1 MNQAAIQR
9 LEKYGWG
16 AVLFIIVIGSAGALN
31 HILDGFWSTGDI
43 PVVRA
48 VNISLFGEDFFRHWL
63 NFRTYPIARMSHMLP
78 GLTYM
83 LLAPFQFIPKIRS
96 RYPKFHR
103 INGRTVLILSIIL
116 IPSGMIFAF
125 SHPYVGF
132 REQVPAV
139 FYTFIYL
146 GCVAMGLR
154 SIYRRRF
161 AEHREWMIRVY
172 AFGLGIYSIRVWYS
186 LFLHLSDQPSTE
198 FFATSFWI
206 GIAANLVVAEIWINL
221 TRSGG
226 AVPEFRKS
234 KGLPEASAEI
244 PYGRQTQP
252 LSMPAALNRQGSSAL
267 QDFRNGPALQCG
279 VGSQEG
285 DKTI

>member
-1 MNQAAIQR
+1 MSIAAKQ

-16 AVLFIIVIGSAGALN
+16 IILFITVIGSAGALN

-43 PVVRA
+43 PVVRS
-48 VNISLFGEDFFRHWL
+48 VNINLFGEDFFKHWL
-63 NFRTYPIARMSHMLP
+63 NFRTYPIARMFHMLP

-83 LLAPFQFIPKIRS
+83 LLAPVQFIPSIRS

-103 INGRTVLILSIIL
+103 INGRMVLILTIVL
-116 IPSGMIFAF
+116 LPSGMIFAF

-132 REQVPAV
+132 REQVPTV

-186 LFLHLSDQPSTE
+186 LFLHLSRQPSTE

-221 TRSGG
+221 SRAEAAS
-226 AVPEFRKS
+226 AYRQSE
-234 KGLPEASAEI
+234 GLPETAAVAT
-244 PYGRQTQP
+244 YGEEMQP
-252 LSMPAALNRQGSSAL
+252 RSLPAGLSPQGSSTLRDFTGSAL
-267 QDFRNGPALQCG
+267 QGDLIP
-279 VGSQEG
+279 SEG
-285 DKTI
+285 DGSI

>member
-1 MNQAAIQR
+1 MRHAAKQR

-16 AVLFIIVIGSAGALN
+16 VILFITVIGSAGALN

-43 PVVRA
+43 PVVRS
-48 VNISLFGEDFFRHWL
+48 VNIDLFGEDFFKHWL

-83 LLAPFQFIPKIRS
+83 LLAPFQFIPRIRS

-103 INGRTVLILSIIL
+103 INGRIVLILTIVL
-116 IPSGMIFAF
+116 LPSGMIFAF
-125 SHPYVGF
+125 AHPYVGF
-132 REQVPAV
+132 REQVPTV
-139 FYTFIYL
+139 FYTLLYL

-172 AFGLGIYSIRVWYS
+172 AFGLGIYSIRVWYW
-186 LFLHLSDQPSTE
+186 LFLKLSDQPSTE

-206 GIAANLVVAEIWINL
+206 GIAANLVVAEVWINL
-221 TRSGG
+221 SRAGAASSFGTTPSAAPFPAATHGG
-226 AVPEFRKS
+226 PM
-234 KGLPEASAEI
+234 
-244 PYGRQTQP
+244 QP
-252 LSMPAALNRQGSSAL
+252 LPLPTVLNREESSPL
-267 QDFRNGPALQCG
+267 RDFTGPALQG
-279 VGSQEG
+279 EMSAEG
-285 DKTI
+285 DGSI

>member
-1 MNQAAIQR
+1 MSHAAKQQ

-16 AVLFIIVIGSAGALN
+16 VILFITVIGSAGALN
-31 HILDGFWSTGDI
+31 HIFDGFWSTGDI
-43 PVVRA
+43 PVVRS
-48 VNISLFGEDFFRHWL
+48 VNINLFGEAFFEHWL

-83 LLAPFQFIPKIRS
+83 LLAPFQFIPRIRS

-103 INGRTVLILSIIL
+103 INGRIVLILTIAL

-125 SHPYVGF
+125 AHPYVGF
-132 REQVPAV
+132 REQVPTV

-154 SIYRRRF
+154 TIYRRRF

-172 AFGLGIYSIRVWYS
+172 AFGLGIYSIRVWYW
-186 LFLHLSDQPSTE
+186 LFLNLSDQPSTE

-221 TRSGG
+221 SRAG
-226 AVPEFRKS
+226 AASAYRQSE
-234 KGLPEASAEI
+234 GLPETAAVTT
-244 PYGRQTQP
+244 YGEEMQP
-252 LSMPAALNRQGSSAL
+252 RSLPAGLSPQGSSPL
-267 QDFRNGPALQCG
+267 RDFTGPALQG
-279 VGSQEG
+279 DLLPSEG
-285 DKTI
+285 DGSI

>member
-1 MNQAAIQR
+1 MNHTAKQKLA
-9 LEKYGWG
+9 KYGWVT
-16 AVLFIIVIGSAGALN
+16 VLFITMIGSAGALN

-43 PVVRA
+43 PIVRS
-48 VNISLFGEDFFRHWL
+48 VNISLFGEDFFKHWL

-103 INGRTVLILSIIL
+103 INGRIVLILTL
-116 IPSGMIFAF
+116 LLLPSGMIFAF
-125 SHPYVGF
+125 VYPYVGF

-139 FYTFIYL
+139 FYTVLYL
-146 GCVAMGLR
+146 GAVAMGLR

-172 AFGLGIYSIRVWYS
+172 AFGLGIYSIRVWYW

-206 GIAANLVVAEIWINL
+206 GIAANLVIAEIWINL
-221 TRSGG
+221 SRTGAAPASLQSERSPGAATAAMYGG
-226 AVPEFRKS
+226 EMQPRSRPAEV
-234 KGLPEASAEI
+234 GLHRSS
-244 PYGRQTQP
+244 P
-252 LSMPAALNRQGSSAL
+252 LRDFTDPPLQGELLPA
-267 QDFRNGPALQCG
+267 
-279 VGSQEG
+279 EG
-285 DKTI
+285 DGSI